1 MSSPGTVYLVDDE
14 PDLLKALSRLLG
26 AEGFAVRAFASAE
39 EFLAS
44 PRPET
49 VACLVLDVAMP
60 RLDGLQ
66 LQGRLLE
73 QGALLP
79 VVFLTGHGDIPM
91 SVRAMKSGAVDF
103 LTKPVQDADFL
114 RAVRAAL
121 EVAGARAAENEQ
133 VSGIQSCV
141 NRLTPREREVMELV
155 VAGLLSK
162 QIAARLGTVEQTI
175 KVHRMRVMEKMEVQS
190 VAELVRRVGLTSRG
204 SGTGL
209 NQG

>member
-1 MSSPGTVYLVDDE
+1 MSSPSTVYLVDDE
-14 PDLLKALSRLLG
+14 PYLLKALTRLLG

-44 PRPET
+44 PRHEP

-66 LQGRLLE
+66 LQDRLIE
-73 QGALLP
+73 EGSLLP
-79 VVFLTGHGDIPM
+79 VIFLTGHGDIPM

-121 EVAGARAAENEQ
+121 ELAGARAAESEQ
-133 VSGIQSCV
+133 VSEIQSRV
-141 NRLTPREREVMELV
+141 NRLTPREREVMDLV

-162 QIAARLGTVEQTI
+162 QIAARLGTAEQTI

-190 VAELVRRVGLTSRG
+190 VAELVRCPAVRARD
-204 SGTGL
+204 
-209 NQG
+209 

>member
-1 MSSPGTVYLVDDE
+1 MSSPSTVYLVDDE
-14 PDLLKALSRLLG
+14 PYLLKALTRLLG

-44 PRPET
+44 PRHEP

-66 LQGRLLE
+66 LQDRLIE
-73 QGALLP
+73 AGSLLP
-79 VVFLTGHGDIPM
+79 VIFLTGHGDIPM

-114 RAVRAAL
+114 RAVRTAL
-121 EVAGARAAENEQ
+121 ELAGARAAESEQ
-133 VSGIQSCV
+133 VSEIQSRV
-141 NRLTPREREVMELV
+141 NRLTQREREVMDLV
-155 VAGLLSK
+155 VEGLLSK
-162 QIAARLGTVEQTI
+162 QIAARLGTAEQTI
-175 KVHRMRVMEKMEVQS
+175 KVHRMRVMEKMGVQS
-190 VAELVRRVGLTSRG
+190 VAELVRQVSLMSRG
-204 SGTGL
+204 PGTGL

>member
-14 PDLLKALSRLLG
+14 PDLLKALTRLLG
-26 AEGFAVRAFASAE
+26 AEGFDVRAFASAE

-44 PRPET
+44 PRHEP

-60 RLDGLQ
+60 RLDGIQ
-66 LQGRLLE
+66 LQDRLIE
-73 QGALLP
+73 QGSLLP
-79 VVFLTGHGDIPM
+79 VIFLTGHGDIPM

-121 EVAGARAAENEQ
+121 ELAGARAAENEQ

-141 NRLTPREREVMELV
+141 DRLTRREREVMDLV

-190 VAELVRRVGLTSRG
+190 VAELVRRVSLMSR
-204 SGTGL
+204 SPGTGL

>member
-14 PDLLKALSRLLG
+14 PDLLKALTRLLG
-26 AEGFAVRAFASAE
+26 AEGFDVRAFASAE

-44 PRPET
+44 PRHEP

-60 RLDGLQ
+60 RLDGIQ
-66 LQGRLLE
+66 LQDRLIE
-73 QGALLP
+73 QGSLLP
-79 VVFLTGHGDIPM
+79 VIFLTGHGDIPM

-121 EVAGARAAENEQ
+121 ELAGARAAENEQ

-141 NRLTPREREVMELV
+141 DRLTRREREVMDLV

-190 VAELVRRVGLTSRG
+190 VAELVRRVGLISRG
-204 SGTGL
+204 PGTGL

>member
-1 MSSPGTVYLVDDE
+1 MSSPSTVYLVDDE
-14 PDLLKALSRLLG
+14 PDLLKALTRLLG
-26 AEGFAVRAFASAE
+26 AEGFAVRAFGSAE

-44 PRPET
+44 PRHEP

-66 LQGRLLE
+66 LQDRLIE
-73 QGALLP
+73 EGSLLP
-79 VVFLTGHGDIPM
+79 VIFLTGHGDIPM

-121 EVAGARAAENEQ
+121 ELAGARAAESEQ
-133 VSGIQSCV
+133 VSEIQSRV
-141 NRLTPREREVMELV
+141 NRLTPREREVMDLV

-162 QIAARLGTVEQTI
+162 QIAARLGTAEQTI

-190 VAELVRRVGLTSRG
+190 VAELVRRVGLIPRG
-204 SGTGL
+204 PGRGL